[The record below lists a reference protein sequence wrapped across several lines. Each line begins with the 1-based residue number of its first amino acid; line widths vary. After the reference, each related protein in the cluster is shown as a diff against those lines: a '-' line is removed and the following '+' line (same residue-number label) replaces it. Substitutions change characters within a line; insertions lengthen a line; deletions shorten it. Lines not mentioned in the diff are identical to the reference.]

1 MTLDARALN
10 KTHFSLEGIPFL
22 SPLHGTIHLRLTCLI
37 ESNVEERGF
46 LVRHCTVT
54 SSLCCHGRMSFL
66 LLWLQTMFE
75 DVSGFGAWHRRW
87 FVLKSNH
94 ISFWKY
100 PDDERS
106 KV

>member
-46 LVRHCTVT
+46 LVRFNSVT
-54 SSLCCHGRMSFL
+54 SSPCCHSLLLFL
-66 LLWLQTMFE
+66 LL
-75 DVSGFGAWHRRW
+75 
-87 FVLKSNH
+87 
-94 ISFWKY
+94 
-100 PDDERS
+100 
-106 KV
+106 